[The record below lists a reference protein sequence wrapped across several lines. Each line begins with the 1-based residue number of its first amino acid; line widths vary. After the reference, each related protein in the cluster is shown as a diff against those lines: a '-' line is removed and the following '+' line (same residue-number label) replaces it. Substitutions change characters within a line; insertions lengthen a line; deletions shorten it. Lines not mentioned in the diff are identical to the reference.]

1 MDINE
6 FSFGNLTLIAGKDH
20 DKELQLMALQPV
32 TYHDFKLKLALAGK
46 NEYNEAQAKGTV
58 LHDILS
64 KIKQPEQLKKAVA
77 TTVTDDVELYTAAIQ
92 KIVEVFEK
100 QHWFDTKWQQI
111 NERNLFY
118 KSELLRAD
126 RILLSQDE
134 CIVIDYK
141 TGNKEAAHIKQIK
154 KYKEAYSTIFTHK
167 ISAFLLYTDTL
178 ELQEVN

>member
-1 MDINE
+1 
-6 FSFGNLTLIAGKDH
+6 
-20 DKELQLMALQPV
+20 MALQPV
-32 TYHDFKLKLALAGK
+32 TYHDFKLLLALAGK

-77 TTVTDDVELYTAAIQ
+77 TTVTDDVELYTTAIQ

-118 KSELLRAD
+118 KTELLRAD

-178 ELQEVN
+178 ELQLVN